1 MTGSLRKSVTIGAC
15 LVFIVMDRR
24 ADFYSWDIWSNCTNW
39 CHQQSS
45 QLEHLHLYSTR
56 CRRRCRWRCCHL
68 LQPAGSASPA
78 LLLWG
83 EPSHCW
89 CSSASSWS
97 SQERRGAC
105 SPASSWQHSLVSR
118 HHADVALLLDN
129 NSSCLF
135 YRGAVVDVGSC
146 VFGQPRVW
154 RHPSA
159 FSAATRRVA
168 TRLEVKV
175 QPWCKLQEDQRAQ
188 TVQVISA
195 RRVAA
200 ASPAQESTAHGAVHS
215 TLALLLWP
223 S

>member
-1 MTGSLRKSVTIGAC
+1 
-15 LVFIVMDRR
+15 LVQLGEEGYIP
-24 ADFYSWDIWSNCTNW
+24 
-39 CHQQSS
+39 SS
-45 QLEHLHLYSTR
+45 FFLATFSGVQTL
-56 CRRRCRWRCCHL
+56 
-68 LQPAGSASPA
+68 
-78 LLLWG
+78 
-83 EPSHCW
+83 
-89 CSSASSWS
+89 
-97 SQERRGAC
+97 
-105 SPASSWQHSLVSR
+105 
-118 HHADVALLLDN
+118 ADVALLLDN

-175 QPWCKLQEDQRAQ
+175 QPWCKLQEDQQAQ

-200 ASPAQESTAHGAVHS
+200 ASPAQESTAHGAVHEYPGP
-215 TLALLLWP
+215 AFMA
-223 S
+223 